1 MQPSSTV
8 MLDARP
14 RSVFVPMSK
23 DREAHFATS
32 D

>member
-1 MQPSSTV
+1 MQHSSTV

-14 RSVFVPMSK
+14 RSVFVPLSK
-23 DREAHFATS
+23 DRMARFATS

>member
-8 MLDARP
+8 MLDGGS
-14 RSVFVPMSK
+14 RSVFVQLSK
-23 DREAHFATS
+23 DRMARFATS